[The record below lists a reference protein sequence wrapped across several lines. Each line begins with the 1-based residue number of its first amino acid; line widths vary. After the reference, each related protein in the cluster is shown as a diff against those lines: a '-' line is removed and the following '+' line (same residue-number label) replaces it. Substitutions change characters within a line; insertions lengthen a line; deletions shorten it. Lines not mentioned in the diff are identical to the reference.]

1 MSRYDEIEEVM
12 KSEEEPV
19 EKFNPFH
26 DSRGRFSN
34 SHGFSTYSAN
44 PKKKAGQMAIQR
56 SAAAGHGSTLN
67 VHAESKG
74 ENIAQNDKWI
84 RTGKKPTTPAMQQSW
99 RPSVQQYQ
107 QYKQN
112 QAQNRKNK
120 KNPAQQNQQNQQN
133 QQAQQDQQDQQNQ
146 AQQAAQKPAAT
157 GSLSANVAGVTV
169 TAKET
174 LAMQPRDR
182 RGGPVNTR
190 ELASDN
196 YQDRVAGKDISKSV
210 DIRNIS
216 GGQEPIDK
224 IAIAQG
230 WNQNPTVTNDKAVF
244 DAACKQSGRVMVRSV
259 HDDWGSGMS
268 ADQVATETMTNGSTS
283 LGGSGGKAYGSGMYV
298 VDYSIKNG
306 VNAKDMAW
314 AQRESYCYG
323 DRQMMATVHPSAK
336 IATPTQA
343 SQLSSEFWNLPKAE
357 QKRFSFDEN
366 SYIASKGYD
375 GAKWMSD
382 TDPTAYTTMYNKSAM
397 IFYGGVADR

>member
-12 KSEEEPV
+12 KSDSESTEPV

-74 ENIAQNDKWI
+74 ENIAQNDRWI
-84 RTGKKPTTPAMQQSW
+84 KTGQKPKTPAMQQTW
-99 RPSVQQYQ
+99 RPSVQQQ
-107 QYKQN
+107 MQNWKQSK
-112 QAQNRKNK
+112 RKAPK
-120 KNPAQQNQQNQQN
+120 KQNPAQQDQD
-133 QQAQQDQQDQQNQ
+133 QQDQQDQQNQ

-174 LAMQPRDR
+174 LAMQPRDIL
-182 RGGPVNTR
+182 GGPVNTR
-190 ELASDN
+190 QLAADN
-196 YQDRVAGKDISKSV
+196 YQDRVAGKDISKTV
-210 DIRNIS
+210 DIHNIS
-216 GGQEPIDK
+216 GGKEPIDK

-244 DAACKQSGRVMVRSV
+244 DAACKQSGRVMCRTV

-298 VDYSIKNG
+298 VDYDISGGVTAKN
-306 VNAKDMAW
+306 MAF

-343 SQLSSEFWNLPKAE
+343 SQLSSEFWNLPKSE
-357 QKRFSFDEN
+357 QRRFKFDEN

-375 GAKWMSD
+375 GAKWMD
-382 TDPTAYTTMYNKSAM
+382 DDDPTAYTTMYNKSAM
-397 IFYGGVADR
+397 IFYGGVANKR

>member
-12 KSEEEPV
+12 KSDSESTEPV

-74 ENIAQNDKWI
+74 ENIAQNDRWI
-84 RTGKKPTTPAMQQSW
+84 KTGQKPTTPAMQQTW
-99 RPSVQQYQ
+99 RPSVQQQ
-107 QYKQN
+107 MQNWKQS
-112 QAQNRKNK
+112 NRKAPK
-120 KNPAQQNQQNQQN
+120 KQNPAQQDQD
-133 QQAQQDQQDQQNQ
+133 QQDQQDQQNQ
-146 AQQAAQKPAAT
+146 AQQAAQKPAAA

-169 TAKET
+169 TPKES
-174 LAMQPRDR
+174 LALQPRDIL
-182 RGGPVNTR
+182 GGPVNTR
-190 ELASDN
+190 QLAADN
-196 YQDRVAGKDISKSV
+196 YQDRVAGKDISKTV
-210 DIRNIS
+210 DIHNIS
-216 GGQEPIDK
+216 GGKEPIDK

-244 DAACKQSGRVMVRSV
+244 DAACKQSGRVMCRTV

-298 VDYSIKNG
+298 VDYDISGG
-306 VNAKDMAW
+306 VTARNMAF

-343 SQLSSEFWNLPKAE
+343 SQLSSEFWNLPKSE
-357 QKRFSFDEN
+357 QRRFKFDEN

-375 GAKWMSD
+375 GAKWMD
-382 TDPTAYTTMYNKSAM
+382 DDDPTAYTTMYNKSAM
-397 IFYGGVADR
+397 IFYGGVANKR